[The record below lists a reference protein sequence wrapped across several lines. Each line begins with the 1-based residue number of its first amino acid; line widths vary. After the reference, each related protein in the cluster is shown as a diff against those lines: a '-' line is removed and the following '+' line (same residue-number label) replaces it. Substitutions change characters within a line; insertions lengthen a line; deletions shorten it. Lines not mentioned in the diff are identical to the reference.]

1 MEAGEIAPL
10 CVMGGASDQAS
21 HPQTGNPRTIVVQ
34 KHFLFLNCQ
43 FVSDRNRSRRF
54 LLMDRTRIFYSSTR
68 TGWTGLPDIFR
79 WSHIEVLSNH
89 QIPVLISQLISP
101 TP

>member
-54 LLMDRTRIFYSSTR
+54 LLLDRTRILLFEYTDR
-68 TGWTGLPDIFR
+68 LDWFTG
-79 WSHIEVLSNH
+79 HISM
-89 QIPVLISQLISP
+89 
-101 TP
+101 